1 MWSPDGQL
9 LFLVGG
15 AVSPLL
21 LGGCPEEGVVEIPAV
36 AAPAAPG
43 WGRVGEWC

>member
-1 MWSPDGQL
+1 M
-9 LFLVGG
+9 VCG
-15 AVSPLL
+15 ALMANLALP
-21 LGGCPEEGVVEIPAV
+21 GGCPEEGVVETPAV